1 MRNWAVPVIAA
12 VITGCATP
20 SPSVATP
27 AAPSPTPTV
36 AIPAATSAAPTS
48 TAVTQTVRPSPTPVT
63 DASQA
68 FRPLT
73 SGWRP
78 SGLTFVIAS
87 SSGSGDTTLVALP
100 VGPSGRA
107 GGPTPIVSFGA
118 GPWSLRP
125 DGGAVAVGVWT
136 GRSSRIAIWD
146 VLSGATRWL
155 TSDEPGTNAF
165 SPIWSKDGTSLYYSS
180 SSDDGKSSG
189 LFEMAADGSGK
200 KQIKTADERTGP
212 PEGLTPDGKGLVWS
226 RGQAGGSVEILDI
239 ATGINRHLEDVA
251 RVVSWRSQQ
260 PRVLLMVGG
269 CCAGRPGGSL
279 VAWDDVA
286 LTSRVVAEFGQNG
299 DPAWGVGAWDPTG
312 TRIAAVRFD
321 NASPY
326 EGALVILDPT
336 TGATQPIAGTLGAGS
351 VQWLA
356 EGIVFALSHVRQ
368 PAAELMLLPSGGG
381 AAVSLYKTD
390 GLQGITVV
398 RP

>member
-1 MRNWAVPVIAA
+1 MRSAVAA
-12 VITGCATP
+12 VITVTITACSSSGP
-20 SPSVATP
+20 P
-27 AAPSPTPTV
+27 AATLAAPTTPT
-36 AIPAATSAAPTS
+36 AASPAATSAPTS
-48 TAVTQTVRPSPTPVT
+48 GAATPTVRPSPTPVT

-68 FRPLT
+68 FRALT

-78 SGLTFVIAS
+78 SGLSLVIAT

-107 GGPTPIVSFGA
+107 GAPTPIVSFGP

-136 GRSSRIAIWD
+136 GRSSRIVIWD
-146 VLSGATRWL
+146 VLSGAARWL

-165 SPIWSKDGTSLYYSS
+165 SPIWSRDGTSLYYSS

-189 LFEMAADGSGK
+189 LFEIGADGSGK
-200 KQIKTADERTGP
+200 KQIKMADERNGP

-226 RGQAGGSVEILDI
+226 RGQAGGSVEILDV

-286 LTSRVVAEFGQNG
+286 LTSRVVAELGQNG
-299 DPAWGVGAWDPTG
+299 DPAWGGGSWDPMG

-326 EGALVILDPT
+326 EGTLVILDPT
-336 TGATQPIAGTLGAGS
+336 TGATQPIAGTQGAGS
-351 VQWLA
+351 IQWLA